1 MPTQQAALQE
11 TGFGFRPDVA
21 FRDALY
27 KETGG
32 WGMSPPTCRQ
42 IVTCRAWTSK
52 PSLIFS
58 RRRSPAPSP
67 THLIFVV
74 FMIGSLHRRVM
85 SSLGASKVPD
95 WEIASRRKV

>member
-1 MPTQQAALQE
+1 MRDRCLLLLM
-11 TGFGFRPDVA
+11 FRHGLRVSEA
-21 FRDALY
+21 CRMKY
-27 KETGG
+27 EETGG
-32 WGMSPPTCRQ
+32 WGMSPSTCRQ

-52 PSLIFS
+52 PSLISS